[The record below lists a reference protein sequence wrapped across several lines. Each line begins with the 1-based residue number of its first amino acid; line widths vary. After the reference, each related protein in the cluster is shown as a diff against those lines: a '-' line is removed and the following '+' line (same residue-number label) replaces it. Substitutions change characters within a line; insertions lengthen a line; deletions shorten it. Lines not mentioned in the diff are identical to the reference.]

1 MEYEPVKDELMNHDT
16 HLNKQ
21 ISVSNDLRQKLVNRS
36 LYVWIRILKES
47 SDALNKDFGCVF
59 VKFYKS
65 ENVNRLHLTKAKVTQ

>member
-1 MEYEPVKDELMNHDT
+1 MEYEPVKDELMNHGT

-47 SDALNKDFGCVF
+47 SDALNKDFDLKDSNWMCLC
-59 VKFYKS
+59 KI
-65 ENVNRLHLTKAKVTQ
+65 L

>member
-1 MEYEPVKDELMNHDT
+1 MEYEPVKDELMNHNT

-47 SDALNKDFGCVF
+47 SDALNKDFDLKDSNWMCLC
-59 VKFYKS
+59 KI
-65 ENVNRLHLTKAKVTQ
+65 L

>member
-16 HLNKQ
+16 QLNKQ

-47 SDALNKDFGCVF
+47 SDALNKDFDLKDSNWMCLC
-59 VKFYKS
+59 KI
-65 ENVNRLHLTKAKVTQ
+65 L